1 MLFQLLLN
9 EFIFLIGLGW
19 EVLRDILQG
28 LFLAVIAI
36 EEVVLLL
43 KWVDILLVELLH
55 KLKVLDGV
63 LLLSL
68 DTAAIAD
75 GSEGEIQ
82 IVAH

>member
-1 MLFQLLLN
+1 
-9 EFIFLIGLGW
+9 
-19 EVLRDILQG
+19 VLRDILQG

-36 EEVVLLL
+36 EEVVLLM

>member
-1 MLFQLLLN
+1 M
-9 EFIFLIGLGW
+9 
-19 EVLRDILQG
+19 LRDILQG

-36 EEVVLLL
+36 EEVVLLM